1 MRLMNGDE
9 FIGKGW
15 RFPIKVNARG
25 GIDWSEGPQ
34 RISDAIW
41 IIVKTALGER
51 VMRPTFGA
59 GVNDFVFQS
68 NSAAIRTE
76 LVAALKSAL
85 VRWEPRID
93 LGQVQAQPVADQPS
107 QVLVSIEYRV
117 RTTNEL
123 FNVVYPFYLQEGVR

>member
-1 MRLMNGDE
+1 MNGDE

-25 GIDWSEGPQ
+25 GIDWSEGPS

-41 IIVKTALGER
+41 IIVKTTLGER

-68 NSAAIRTE
+68 NSFPIRTE
-76 LVAALKSAL
+76 LVMAIKSAL
-85 VRWEPRID
+85 VQWEPRIE
-93 LGQVQAQPVADQPS
+93 LSQVLAQPVTDEPT

-123 FNVVYPFYLQEGVR
+123 FNVVYPFYLEEGVS